1 MSVKAK
7 SPGSTRIKTNDKPA
21 GNSDTNRHLP
31 AYRFWLYSGLPP
43 IGGGN
48 AFVQFKL
55 EFDPH
60 TQEKG
65 SDVIEI
71 RIGAGTVI
79 QSVNPVTGVQF
90 GAPVFQILNHVNCV
104 G

>member
-31 AYRFWLYSGLPP
+31 ACRFYLYSRLPP
-43 IGGGN
+43 IGCGN

-55 EFDPH
+55 KFDPH
-60 TQEKG
+60 TQKK
-65 SDVIEI
+65 DADIIEI
-71 RIGAGTVI
+71 FTCAGAVI
-79 QSVNPVTGVQF
+79 QFINAIAGVQLST
-90 GAPVFQILNHVNCV
+90 PVFQILNNVNRI